1 MSNTSLWS
9 RRRLLGAAC
18 ALPLLGF
25 FIWAWNSGPL
35 NLRDRIFPRH
45 LAEVY
50 PGFLYRSGQI
60 SAGLIEPTLRDLGID
75 VIVDLNGDRGAGD
88 EEQKTEQQTA
98 QRLGIAYHN
107 FTLNGSGTGAVDQ
120 YVGALEV
127 IARADTAGKRVLV
140 HCRAG
145 DRRTG
150 GVVAAYQAIVRR
162 EPWSRAMLELERYS
176 RKPLG
181 SSRLLPYLHEN
192 LDTMQ
197 AMLIARGVLSGVAAT
212 DRPSE
217 ALDRY
222 DPSLLSSSKPDGDR
236 AAD

>member
-1 MSNTSLWS
+1 M
-9 RRRLLGAAC
+9 
-18 ALPLLGF
+18 LPVLGF
-25 FIWAWNSGPL
+25 CIWAWNSGPL
-35 NLRDRIFPRH
+35 NVRDRLFPRH

-60 SAGLIEPTLRDLGID
+60 APHLIESTLRDLQID
-75 VIVDLNGDRGAGD
+75 VIVDLNGQRGD
-88 EEQKTEQQTA
+88 QDHEQKTEQETA

-107 FTLNGSGTGAVDQ
+107 FALGGSGTGELSE

-127 IARADTAGKRVLV
+127 IARADTAGQRVLV

-162 EPWSRAMLELERYS
+162 EPPSTVLAELGRFS
-176 RKPLG
+176 RKPLDR
-181 SSRLLPYLHEN
+181 SRLLPYLHDN

-197 AMLIARGVLSGVAAT
+197 DMLIQRGVLRGVTAG

-217 ALDRY
+217 ALGPYEPNLVLR
-222 DPSLLSSSKPDGDR
+222 SQPDADR